1 MDVKGTGLGLLPGAG
16 KEEGVKEALK
26 RGCLPS
32 QAHPISEQQS
42 AAKWL

>member
-1 MDVKGTGLGLLPGAG
+1 MKRTGLGLLPGAG
-16 KEEGVKEALK
+16 KEEEGKVVLK